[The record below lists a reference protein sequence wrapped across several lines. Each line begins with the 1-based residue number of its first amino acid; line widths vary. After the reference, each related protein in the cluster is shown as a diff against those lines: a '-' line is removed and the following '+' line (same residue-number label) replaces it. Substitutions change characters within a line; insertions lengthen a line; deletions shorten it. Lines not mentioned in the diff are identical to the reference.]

1 MNSTVIFILRSAIDI
16 YATILLIRLLLQL
29 VQANFYS
36 PASQMIFKVCAPV
49 VEPLAKILPTFG
61 TFNSAALVAAI
72 LVKWSFY
79 LIMMA
84 FAAVSMSEILVYLAV
99 AAFELL
105 RTLIEIYFWGI
116 FVLVISSWVGT
127 TSHPTVLLVSQII
140 EPYMRPFRKFIPPI
154 GMIDISP
161 MAALFTL
168 MIIRAQVLPML
179 GGLIQPFLS

>member
-1 MNSTVIFILRSAIDI
+1 
-16 YATILLIRLLLQL
+16 
-29 VQANFYS
+29 
-36 PASQMIFKVCAPV
+36 
-49 VEPLAKILPTFG
+49 
-61 TFNSAALVAAI
+61 
-72 LVKWSFY
+72 
-79 LIMMA
+79 MA
-84 FAAVSMSEILVYLAV
+84 FAAVSMSEIFVYLAV

-161 MAALFTL
+161 MAAIFTL

>member
-36 PASQMIFKVCAPV
+36 PASQM
-49 VEPLAKILPTFG
+49 
-61 TFNSAALVAAI
+61 
-72 LVKWSFY
+72 
-79 LIMMA
+79 
-84 FAAVSMSEILVYLAV
+84 
-99 AAFELL
+99 
-105 RTLIEIYFWGI
+105 
-116 FVLVISSWVGT
+116 
-127 TSHPTVLLVSQII
+127 TVLLVSQII

-161 MAALFTL
+161 MAAIFTL